1 LGYIVH
7 LSSETYQQDCFK
19 MRTTISLSVI
29 LVAAILALG
38 DGASVGEDSRY
49 AQRGKMAMH
58 RVNL

>member
-1 LGYIVH
+1 
-7 LSSETYQQDCFK
+7 

-38 DGASVGEDSRY
+38 DGAYVGENSRY